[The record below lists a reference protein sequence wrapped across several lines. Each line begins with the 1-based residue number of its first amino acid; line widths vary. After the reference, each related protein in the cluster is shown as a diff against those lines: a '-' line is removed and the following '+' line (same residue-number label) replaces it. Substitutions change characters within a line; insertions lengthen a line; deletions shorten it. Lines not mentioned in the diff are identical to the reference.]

1 MKKIEKFEQFN
12 EKFVAVGFGMPQASA
27 SWSTPARISY
37 RDSAYDL
44 APIAGEIPDLS
55 MGIAQQAHNYETN
68 DNTQHT
74 GDAYVNEAKGHIN
87 GAIDQAWSD
96 KKNETKESKEVNE
109 ESAEKGLGAIPGVLA
124 WDIEQ
129 FLKKQKDAKKLTKG
143 SFTDLVQALH
153 SRGFEDRLNG
163 ANLRNWQD
171 VVKKHIKESNVNE
184 EYVESMNHLVIDEAL
199 SEIEKAWSWWKN
211 GPLTKPSDIRPAQ
224 KELKGLIDK
233 WFKQNIK

>member
-74 GDAYVNEAKGHIN
+74 GDAYINEAKGHIN
-87 GAIDQAWSD
+87 GAIDKAWSD

-109 ESAEKGLGAIPGVLA
+109 E
-124 WDIEQ
+124 
-129 FLKKQKDAKKLTKG
+129 
-143 SFTDLVQALH
+143 
-153 SRGFEDRLNG
+153 
-163 ANLRNWQD
+163 
-171 VVKKHIKESNVNE
+171 
-184 EYVESMNHLVIDEAL
+184 YVESMDSIEVANALGKIKTLWDEW
-199 SEIEKAWSWWKN
+199 KA
-211 GPLTKPSDIRPAQ
+211 GPATEPSDIKPAQ
-224 KELKGLIDK
+224 RELKGWIDR